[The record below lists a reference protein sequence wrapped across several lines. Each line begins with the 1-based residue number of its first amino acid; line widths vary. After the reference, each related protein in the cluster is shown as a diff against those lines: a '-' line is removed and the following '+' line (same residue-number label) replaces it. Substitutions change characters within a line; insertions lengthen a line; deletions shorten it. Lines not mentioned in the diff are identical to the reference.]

1 MSKIA
6 RTYRL
11 SPEGIKK
18 FELIVA
24 IHNELQQVRFKT
36 KLSQAD
42 VFEQMVEEHY
52 QRLTMEVGPKFL
64 EEVKKKMDE

>member
-11 SPEGIKK
+11 SPEGIEK

-36 KLSQAD
+36 RLSQAD

-52 QRLTMEVGPKFL
+52 QRLTMDVGPKFL
-64 EEVKKKMDE
+64 EEVKKKMNK

>member
-1 MSKIA
+1 VSKIA

-42 VFEQMVEEHY
+42 VLEQMVEEHY
-52 QRLTMEVGPKFL
+52 QRLIMDVGPNFL
-64 EEVKKKMDE
+64 EEVKKKIEK

>member
-1 MSKIA
+1 VSKIA

-11 SPEGIKK
+11 SAEGIKK